1 MPKSDAEKAAE
12 AQRVQQVQQRLAAAK
27 ATRDKRKADADFDFW
42 ADVAAAIDSGE
53 VKQAE
58 ACEAIDYK
66 REYVRRQLI
75 EHRAQAAA
83 RAEAAASDSTD

>member
-27 ATRDKRKADADFDFW
+27 TTRDQRKADAEFAFW
-42 ADVAAAIDSGE
+42 ADVAAAIDGGE
-53 VKQAE
+53 VKQTE
-58 ACEAIDYK
+58 ACEAIGYR

-75 EHRAQAAA
+75 EHRAQAQA
-83 RAEAAASDSTD
+83 RAAAAPSDTTD

>member
-1 MPKSDAEKAAE
+1 MPKPDAAKAAE

-27 ATRDKRKADADFDFW
+27 TTRDLRKADAEFDFW
-42 ADVAAAIDSGE
+42 ADVAAAIDRGE
-53 VKQAE
+53 VKQTE

-83 RAEAAASDSTD
+83 RAKTDTTD

>member
-27 ATRDKRKADADFDFW
+27 TIRDQRKADADFDFW
-42 ADVAAAIDSGE
+42 ADVAAAIGSGE
-53 VKQAE
+53 VKQTE
-58 ACEAIDYK
+58 ACEAIGYK

-75 EHRAQAAA
+75 EHRAQAEA
-83 RAEAAASDSTD
+83 RTAAAPSDTTD

>member
-1 MPKSDAEKAAE
+1 MSKSDADKAAQ
-12 AQRVQQVQQRLAAAK
+12 AKRVQQAQQRLATAK
-27 ATRDKRKADADFDFW
+27 VTRDQRKADAEFDFW

-53 VKQAE
+53 VKQTE
-58 ACEAIDYK
+58 ACEAIDFK

-83 RAEAAASDSTD
+83 RAETDTTD